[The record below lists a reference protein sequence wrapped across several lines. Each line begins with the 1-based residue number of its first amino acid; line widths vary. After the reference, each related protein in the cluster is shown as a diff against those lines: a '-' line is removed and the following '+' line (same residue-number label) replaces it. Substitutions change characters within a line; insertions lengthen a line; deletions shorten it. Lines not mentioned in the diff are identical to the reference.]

1 MINRIFAHEDSK
13 TQDRNSY
20 WVWFIWGGFQLNTK
34 PDWIWRALSSN
45 GEIYIATGSLARGNT
60 PSVPCVAPP
69 GTDRGSLRSLITA
82 IHMCL
87 TLQPSYM
94 YLVSP
99 VQTPDCR
106 YHQPPQ
112 SWGYKSPLVPDYPE
126 DRFCPSSQGSVLIA
140 SQP

>member
-1 MINRIFAHEDSK
+1 MSIINRIFAHEDSK
-13 TQDRNSY
+13 AQGRNSC
-20 WVWFIWGGFQLNTK
+20 WVQFIWGSFHLNTK

-45 GEIYIATGSLARGNT
+45 GEICIATESLARGNT

-99 VQTPDCR
+99 VQTPDFR
-106 YHQPPQ
+106 NPQPPQ
-112 SWGYKSPLVPDYPE
+112 SWITKVLCFPTIP
-126 DRFCPSSQGSVLIA
+126 RTGSAQVLKG
-140 SQP
+140 PH